1 MTLALVDDEW
11 APRLKTEGARVY
23 DEGEQIQAQVF
34 QNSNFLKIAAVW
46 RNVEIIITE
55 PLKK

>member
-23 DEGEQIQAQVF
+23 DEGEQILAHVF
-34 QNSNFLKIAAVW
+34 QNSNFLKIVK
-46 RNVEIIITE
+46 EC
-55 PLKK
+55 